1 MKRIILLIVILGL
14 VACGKSQEEIA
25 KEKQAAIQAQKAKE
39 QQALLAK
46 QQAEMKRIEDL
57 VKYNLRDGES
67 ARFRNVIQN
76 CGEVNAKNAMGAYV
90 GFSRFI
96 VRPDTN
102 AVIYESPD
110 NQYFDI
116 LAKEYCHSDYLA
128 KYPVQNYS
136 VAADAATAAAQDAA
150 LVAKAAAQDAAQD
163 AALAAK
169 AAAQDALSAAPIS
182 DLEQEEVSKDQN

>member
-1 MKRIILLIVILGL
+1 MKKIILFSLVLGL
-14 VACGKSQEEIA
+14 IGCGKSQIELE
-25 KEKQAAIQAQKAKE
+25 KEKQAEIQAQKAKE

-116 LAKEYCHSDYLA
+116 LAKEYCHNDYLA

-136 VAADAATAAAQDAA
+136 VAADAATTAAQDAA
-150 LVAKAAAQDAAQD
+150 LVAKTAAQD

-169 AAAQDALSAAPIS
+169 AAAQDALSTAPIS
-182 DLEQEEVSKDQN
+182 DLEQEEVPKDQN

>member
-1 MKRIILLIVILGL
+1 MEGLSRKKGSVGSGNMSTPATTSNNASSSGYGFAPLYEALGL
-14 VACGKSQEEIA
+14 INNGSAVSDDMLTAALSGSGIAVPNNYTDPYSDTALSQLS
-25 KEKQAAIQAQKAKE
+25 KKE

-116 LAKEYCHSDYLA
+116 LAKEYCHNEYLA
-128 KYPVQNYS
+128 KYPVQN
-136 VAADAATAAAQDAA
+136 
-150 LVAKAAAQDAAQD
+150 
-163 AALAAK
+163 
-169 AAAQDALSAAPIS
+169 LS
-182 DLEQEEVSKDQN
+182 